1 MIGSGKANPNN
12 DWTLTIQ
19 PQEALWGVIQ
29 RGNDSNLPVDTRFSN
44 QGGSMMSVVSHA
56 LMLPYIIVA
65 RLLDL
70 APFSTYAYVQLVA
83 APIGSAVV
91 ILRERTR

>member
-1 MIGSGKANPNN
+1 MTCH
-12 DWTLTIQ
+12 D
-19 PQEALWGVIQ
+19 
-29 RGNDSNLPVDTRFSN
+29 DSNLAVDARFSN

-70 APFSTYAYVQLVA
+70 APFPTYAYVQLMA

-91 ILRERTR
+91 ILRERTREGTDEVNGHPLDRR